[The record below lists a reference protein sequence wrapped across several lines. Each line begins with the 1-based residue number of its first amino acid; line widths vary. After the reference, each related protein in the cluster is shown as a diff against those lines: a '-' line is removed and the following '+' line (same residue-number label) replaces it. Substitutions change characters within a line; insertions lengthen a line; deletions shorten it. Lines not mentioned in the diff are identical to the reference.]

1 MCGQV
6 QWTKEICAP
15 AIDRS
20 PNYHTITVISH
31 ISFSI
36 VSEIKEMSI
45 NYIVT
50 CTNLFTLIYNP
61 IANQIT
67 S

>member
-1 MCGQV
+1 M
-6 QWTKEICAP
+6 CAP

-20 PNYHTITVISH
+20 PNYYTITVISH

-50 CTNLFTLIYNP
+50 CESLFALTYNP
-61 IANQIT
+61 VANQIT